1 MKEQKILFP
10 LFLYT
15 KSGISQDLL
24 NVKPLNYCEMAK
36 AGYSFSENKL
46 NSKDVW
52 LTVDENGRQTTPYM
66 KYNKDKVN
74 YLVHYY
80 LDRGGIWRHILSKMI
95 VRKPKQ
101 RISI

>member
-1 MKEQKILFP
+1 ME
-10 LFLYT
+10 
-15 KSGISQDLL
+15 D
-24 NVKPLNYCEMAK
+24 
-36 AGYSFSENKL
+36 
-46 NSKDVW
+46 
-52 LTVDENGRQTTPYM
+52 RRHRHM

-80 LDRGGIWRHILSKMI
+80 LDRGGDMETYPSKMI

>member
-1 MKEQKILFP
+1 M
-10 LFLYT
+10 
-15 KSGISQDLL
+15 L
-24 NVKPLNYCEMAK
+24 NVKPLNCCEMAK

-74 YLVHYY
+74 YLVIIIWIVE
-80 LDRGGIWRHILSKMI
+80 GIWRHILSKMI